1 MKNRQWR
8 KKPNDEIIR
17 LMEESVDLKLYLVQE
32 KGPLSLTFKD
42 DYGDKYHISIGEE
55 ISCTCGGGKTEHC
68 VHTLFTLNRIF
79 KIPFNNPLILQLH
92 FTDSE
97 LNKLLETKNRK
108 QTQNNNALA
117 QHKKQKHISI
127 PSQNTNQMNLL
138 DDTVCPICQEDLY
151 TNEGVFYCKESCGH
165 NFHVG
170 CLKVYIKH
178 KTESDGV
185 VKCPMCRAKW
195 EVELYNKVINSVI
208 SVKCVKPHKGIN
220 CSSCNR
226 MNIKFERFHCVMC
239 ENYNICVECFG
250 QGVHK
255 DKEHKFIM
263 QKTPEEKWI
272 GVEYKDLFDG
282 EHKYMTKNSYLGQ
295 FLADCLEEYKQC
307 SSSSTNNNASDG
319 SNYIEGLENPSDDN
333 SNNYSNSNNILTIQN
348 TAHVNNNI
356 KCAICKTVTRQ
367 PHTSSHS
374 KAFNQITLLKQL
386 PICKHPV
393 HIRCCDKAFKI
404 INYDVHNK
412 SLIVDKQF
420 NKCRIDNQP
429 IFKGLISI
437 KTSHPVQ
444 QQQQSQPSHHNEY
457 PSLNSGINGIY
468 AMNMNNN
475 SHPHQIRPIKN
486 KSLSKREIIHNMLM
500 EANREANDPYCGG
513 FGLNIQKV
521 NFDHDN
527 DIQRFE
533 SNYQSRK
540 MYNDK
545 VRNKG
550 IPYNKIQR
558 GPQKKQSMPLV
569 APRNDVIVAKNV
581 NEQNDNNNKR
591 PPSQI
596 GAVGS
601 LIVTKMPT
609 MNTRPVRYEKDV
621 KTMLSPLLIDLPE

>member
-97 LNKLLETKNRK
+97 LNKLLEAKNRK
-108 QTQNNNALA
+108 QTQSHSAS
-117 QHKKQKHISI
+117 QHKKQKHISM
-127 PSQNTNQMNLL
+127 PSSQNTNQMNLL

-151 TNEGVFYCKESCGH
+151 TNEGIFYCKESCGH

-178 KTESDGV
+178 KTESDGL

-195 EVELYNKVINSVI
+195 QDELYNKVISSVI
-208 SVKCVKPHKGIN
+208 SVKCVKPHKGVN

-226 MNIKFERFHCVMC
+226 MNIKFERFHCVIC
-239 ENYNICVECFG
+239 ENYNICVECFA

-263 QKTPEEKWI
+263 QKTPEDKWI

-282 EHKYMTKNSYLGQ
+282 EHRYMTKNTYLGQ
-295 FLADCLEEYKQC
+295 FLADCLEDYKHC
-307 SSSSTNNNASDG
+307 SSSNNNG
-319 SNYIEGLENPSDDN
+319 YIEGLDNPSDDN
-333 SNNYSNSNNILTIQN
+333 NNSNNILTIQN
-348 TAHVNNNI
+348 TAHVNNNV

-374 KAFNQITLLKQL
+374 KALNQITLLKQL
-386 PICKHPV
+386 PLCKHAV

-404 INYDVHNK
+404 LNYDVHNK
-412 SLIVDKQF
+412 SLVVDKQF

-429 IFKGLISI
+429 IFKGLITI

-444 QQQQSQPSHHNEY
+444 QPQQSHQSEY
-457 PSLNSGINGIY
+457 PSLGGGINGIY
-468 AMNMNNN
+468 SMNINNN
-475 SHPHQIRPIKN
+475 HPNQIRPIKN

-500 EANREANDPYCGG
+500 EANREANDPYYGG

-533 SNYQSRK
+533 SNYHNRK

-558 GPQKKQSMPLV
+558 GVQKKQSMPL
-569 APRNDVIVAKNV
+569 PRNEVIVAKNI
-581 NEQNDNNNKR
+581 NEKKETKSKTQASQDDKR

-609 MNTRPVRYEKDV
+609 MNMRPARYESDV
-621 KTMLSPLLIDLPE
+621 KMMLSPLLIDLPE